1 MKQIIQSFKTGE
13 TQLLEVPS
21 PKVQKGAVLIRTT
34 ESLVSLGTERMLVT
48 FGKSN
53 LISKAKQQPD
63 KVKQVINKIKS
74 EGLIT
79 TLNSVSNK
87 LEQPLPLGYCNVG
100 EIIEVG
106 SGVEGLKIG
115 DRVASNGPHAE
126 IVCVPQNLVS
136 RIPDDVTNHEA
147 TFTVIG
153 SIGLQ
158 GIRLL
163 KPSYGETIV
172 VYGLGL
178 IGLLTA
184 QLLMANGATVIG
196 IDIDDTKLNLAEKWG
211 VSCFNSRR
219 ADSVEFVNEETNGI
233 GADGVIITASN
244 KSEDI
249 ISQVAQMTRKRGRV
263 ILVGDINLNLSRA
276 DFYKK
281 ELKFQV
287 SCSYGPGRYDRN
299 YEEGGQ
305 DYPLEYVRWTEKR
318 NFDAVLM
325 ALKNK
330 KLIVND
336 MISEVVDINDYQKI
350 YDGIERSKSV
360 ASILSYSKTDLSTR
374 QECSLKL
381 NSFES
386 EHGTIGIIGSGNFTK
401 MTLLPNIIKSK
412 PSIKYIASLGGVTG
426 TALAKKYGIANST
439 TDYKLILEDES
450 VSLVIISTRHDSH
463 AELILECLN
472 SGKDVFVEKPLA
484 IKLSELDEIVE
495 LHKARDQVV
504 TVGFNRR
511 FSPHSIKIKEI
522 IGDSQISVIANM
534 NAGSIPK
541 DSWVHDMD
549 IGGGRIIGEACHMID
564 LISFLTGSK
573 VESVCMQALGENPKN
588 NTDNA
593 NILLKYK
600 NGSIGV
606 INYFSNGSKSYS
618 KERVEVYFRE
628 KTIVMDNFIET
639 KGYGI
644 NGFNRLKTKID
655 KGHYNQFTLL
665 NDRVRSGGPAL
676 IPFDEVVNTT
686 KTSLLAIQSLVDG
699 TWQKV
704 E

>member
-1 MKQIIQSFKTGE
+1 
-13 TQLLEVPS
+13 
-21 PKVQKGAVLIRTT
+21 
-34 ESLVSLGTERMLVT
+34 MLVT

-53 LISKAKQQPD
+53 IISKAKQQPD

-318 NFDAVLM
+318 NFDAILM

-350 YDGIERSKSV
+350 YDGIERSKSI

-374 QECSLKL
+374 QEYSLKF

-386 EHGTIGIIGSGNFTK
+386 EHGAIGIIGSGNFTK
-401 MTLLPNIIKSK
+401 MTLLPNLIKSK

-426 TALAKKYGIANST
+426 TALAKKYGIANSI

-484 IKLSELDEIVE
+484 IKLSELDEIVK
-495 LHKARDQVV
+495 LHEARDQVL

-644 NGFNRLKTKID
+644 KGFSKLKTKID

-665 NDRVRSGGPAL
+665 NDRVQSGGPAL

-686 KTSLLAIQSLVDG
+686 RTSLLAIQSLVDG
-699 TWQKV
+699 IWQKV